1 MAKVTVI
8 YDRIGNTLDVWF
20 TRPCKTISEEVG
32 HGVVLKKDRRGRVLG
47 FEKINFLPRG
57 EKIISRHD
65 LRLEAKVA

>member
-1 MAKVTVI
+1 MAKVTVV

-20 TRPCKTISEEVG
+20 GRPRKVICEEVG
-32 HGVVLKKDRRGRVLG
+32 HDVILKKDRHGRVLG

-57 EKIISRHD
+57 VKIISRHD